1 MSEQGSADEKAKD
14 EEIPEDQ
21 SGLETR
27 TDVKAATA
35 AQAAKTQAISTD
47 SQAAKTQAVSPVTP
61 PQQPDTVKL
70 SSDDIIKRRSRWES
84 SLAALRYVS
93 SVSRDNDVKV
103 RDSDKATSVALLI
116 VCIVALASVAL
127 PFLAPWRLG
136 LVGAADVLVGMGLL
150 TYVANRFGIVT
161 TFTPRQAV
169 LTWQLMLGASLLGIF
184 LAMNLGLLIAWQM
197 YNTHIDVPGA

>member
-1 MSEQGSADEKAKD
+1 MSEEAADKSVQEPEEKPA
-14 EEIPEDQ
+14 
-21 SGLETR
+21 ETQV
-27 TDVKAATA
+27 TTTAAAPAATSANPPA
-35 AQAAKTQAISTD
+35 AATTAASSTA
-47 SQAAKTQAVSPVTP
+47 S
-61 PQQPDTVKL
+61 PDTSTSMPDTIKL

-93 SVSRDNDVKV
+93 SVARDADVKT

-116 VCIVALASVAL
+116 TCVVALISIAV

-136 LVGAADVLVGMGLL
+136 LVGAADALVGIGLL

-161 TFTPRQAV
+161 TFTPRQAI

-184 LAMNLGLLIAWQM
+184 LAMNLGLVIAWQM
-197 YNTHIDVPGA
+197 FTTHIDVPGAGG